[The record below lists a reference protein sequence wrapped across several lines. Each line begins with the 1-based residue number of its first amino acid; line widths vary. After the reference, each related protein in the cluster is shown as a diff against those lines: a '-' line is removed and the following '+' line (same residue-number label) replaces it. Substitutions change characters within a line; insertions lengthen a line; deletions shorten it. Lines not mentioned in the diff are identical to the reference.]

1 MNSSNDANEQIKLMP
16 NWINRVK
23 LDENQASREL
33 CVPDLN
39 FIMYVNVKSLAI
51 QNYLI
56 KYL

>member
-1 MNSSNDANEQIKLMP
+1 MNPSIDANEQIKLIP

-51 QNYLI
+51 
-56 KYL
+56 